1 MYCSRPT
8 CFRKLGIS
16 LKFSPFVP
24 CSDCYGFI
32 KGEFASSETYCS
44 VCAGSLFLS
53 IPCMFDTCLAKLY
66 LNADLKL
73 HLVQSH
79 SFALSGLPGFGES
92 SLGLHTLQRN
102 TVLLGCPTI
111 SQVWD
116 IQNYFYSWRFRGIS
130 DEVFIKIKEKYWK
143 STVRLTLQLYKGNP
157 KKIRRKNLKSR
168 HWHFKP

>member
-24 CSDCYGFI
+24 CSDCSGFI

-44 VCAGSLFLS
+44 VCAGSLFSS

-73 HLVQSH
+73 HLVQSNP
-79 SFALSGLPGFGES
+79 SALSVLLGFGES
-92 SLGLHTLQRN
+92 SLGLHTLHKN
-102 TVLLGCPTI
+102 TVLSSAVDMHQLTNIESIP
-111 SQVWD
+111 V
-116 IQNYFYSWRFRGIS
+116 QNRI
-130 DEVFIKIKEKYWK
+130 VLCKA
-143 STVRLTLQLYKGNP
+143 LLQKP
-157 KKIRRKNLKSR
+157 SFLKSSQ
-168 HWHFKP
+168 

>member
-73 HLVQSH
+73 HLVQSNQ
-79 SFALSGLPGFGES
+79 SALSVLLGFGES
-92 SLGLHTLQRN
+92 SLGLHTLHKN
-102 TVLLGCPTI
+102 TMLSSAVDMHVLFVFVYL
-111 SQVWD
+111 SQLWHCFWVD
-116 IQNYFYSWRFRGIS
+116 FELNPF
-130 DEVFIKIKEKYWK
+130 
-143 STVRLTLQLYKGNP
+143 LQLGQIEPLHHCNALSSSFSCVFFVIP
-157 KKIRRKNLKSR
+157 IQLSL
-168 HWHFKP
+168 